1 MKQNPYLKTCM
12 KTKQIIHCILW
23 LALTLIS
30 FGCRNSHDTSSIR
43 IINDSDDEGATYS
56 IVDSVSDS
64 LIYSGG
70 HNILTL
76 DTLINGTYIF
86 YEDIITE
93 EGLGRLVIY
102 DPETVLL
109 MKAYLE
115 WGEEHEMIEYLDI
128 ANRTIAVRL
137 SDGRVVTLDLKGER
151 YGNYWVTYDVR
162 PNKTGAMNNA
172 IHCRVYYK
180 GKYIAEPYIQSTSF
194 KGIPDPE
201 KYILA
206 PTDKVWF
213 KTAGDDLIA
222 QTGMYMS
229 DTDCGYNV
237 EIRIDSTGRTS
248 LSYIENELL
257 MTESINITIGT
268 YGEHIHMYSFDYE
281 TLEFTPKGKVQA
293 KDPSYAIEYGDNIF
307 AVSECG
313 NGSGVY
319 SFGKDEDGIHRQT
332 ADLRQTG
339 NDPCFLM
346 LYDHRYMMTADY
358 SGGSVS
364 VFPISEGRLG
374 ERLAQLSFNGS
385 GPVTERQ
392 EGSHIH
398 QLKTIPGLEEY
409 ILATDLGADVIRL
422 LKFKDGVLSHISD
435 ILCPPGSGPRHMEF
449 HEGEKGLIMYCMA
462 ELSGEVLVYESSV
475 QEGFPQFRLIQQ
487 ILADEARAGGSADIH
502 IHPSGR
508 WLYTSHRLE
517 NDGISIFNIN
527 DDGTLVKS
535 GYMNTGRHPRNFM
548 ITADGRFLLV
558 ACRDDMMIQVF
569 TIGDD
574 GGLTDTGKA
583 LHMESDR
590 PSSVTA
596 AL

>member
-1 MKQNPYLKTCM
+1 MFRTFLFSSMKAGKVIN
-12 KTKQIIHCILW
+12 CILGI
-23 LALTLIS
+23 ALTMFL
-30 FGCRNSHDTSSIR
+30 FGCRDNHDASSIK
-43 IINDSDDEGATYS
+43 IITGSDNEGATYS
-56 IVDSVSDS
+56 IVDAASDS

-86 YEDIITE
+86 HEDIITE

-137 SDGRVVTLDLKGER
+137 SDGRV
-151 YGNYWVTYDVR
+151 VTYDVR

-213 KTAGDDLIA
+213 KTAGDELIA
-222 QTGMYMS
+222 HTGMYMS
-229 DTDCGYNV
+229 DTDCGYN
-237 EIRIDSTGRTS
+237 
-248 LSYIENELL
+248 NELL
-257 MTESINITIGT
+257 MTESIDIIIGT

-281 TLEFTPKGKVQA
+281 TLEFTSRDKVQA

-313 NGSGVY
+313 NSSGVY
-319 SFGKDEDGIHRQT
+319 SFGKDEDGIHRLT

-374 ERLAQLSFNGS
+374 ERLAQLRFSGN

-392 EGSHIH
+392 EGPHIH
-398 QLKTIPGLEEY
+398 QLKTIPGFEEY

-422 LKFKDGVLSHISD
+422 LEFKEGVLSHISD
-435 ILCPPGSGPRHMEF
+435 IPCPPGSGPRHMEF
-449 HEGEKGLIMYCMA
+449 HEGEKGLIIYCMA
-462 ELSGEVLVYESSV
+462 ELSGEVLVYELSA
-475 QEGFPQFRLIQQ
+475 QEGLPTFRLIQQ
-487 ILADEARAGGSADIH
+487 ILADEADAGGSADIH

-517 NDGISIFNIN
+517 NDGISIFDIN
-527 DDGTLVKS
+527 DDGTLIKS

>member
-1 MKQNPYLKTCM
+1 MFRSFLFSSMKAGKVIN
-12 KTKQIIHCILW
+12 CILGI
-23 LALTLIS
+23 ALTMFL
-30 FGCRNSHDTSSIR
+30 FGCRDNHDASSIK
-43 IINDSDDEGATYS
+43 IITGSDNEGATYS
-56 IVDSVSDS
+56 IVDAASDS

-86 YEDIITE
+86 HEDIITE

-137 SDGRVVTLDLKGER
+137 SDGRV
-151 YGNYWVTYDVR
+151 VTYDVR

-213 KTAGDDLIA
+213 KTAGDELIA
-222 QTGMYMS
+222 HTGMYIS
-229 DTDCGYNV
+229 DTDCGYHV

-257 MTESINITIGT
+257 MTESIDIIIGT
-268 YGEHIHMYSFDYE
+268 YGEHIHIYSFDYE
-281 TLEFTPKGKVQA
+281 TLEFTSRDKVQA
-293 KDPSYAIEYGDNIF
+293 KDPSYAIEDGDNIF

-313 NGSGVY
+313 NSSGVY
-319 SFGKDEDGIHRQT
+319 SFGKDEDGIHRLT

-358 SGGSVS
+358 SGGSIS

-374 ERLAQLSFNGS
+374 ERLAQLRFSGN

-409 ILATDLGADVIRL
+409 ILAADLGADVIRL
-422 LKFKDGVLSHISD
+422 LEFKEGVLSHISD
-435 ILCPPGSGPRHMEF
+435 IPCPPGSGPRHMEF
-449 HEGEKGLIMYCMA
+449 HEGEKGLIIYCMA
-462 ELSGEVLVYESSV
+462 ELSGEVLVYELSA
-475 QEGFPQFRLIQQ
+475 QEGLPTFRLIQQ
-487 ILADEARAGGSADIH
+487 ILADEADAGGSADIH
-502 IHPSGR
+502 VHPSGR

-517 NDGISIFNIN
+517 NDGISIFDIN
-527 DDGTLVKS
+527 DDGTLIKS
-535 GYMNTGRHPRNFM
+535 GHMNTGRHPRNFM

>member
-1 MKQNPYLKTCM
+1 MFRSFLFSSMKAGKVIN
-12 KTKQIIHCILW
+12 CILGI
-23 LALTLIS
+23 ALTMFL
-30 FGCRNSHDTSSIR
+30 FGCRDNHDASSIK
-43 IINDSDDEGATYS
+43 IITGSDNEGATYS
-56 IVDSVSDS
+56 IVDAASDS

-137 SDGRVVTLDLKGER
+137 SDGRVVT
-151 YGNYWVTYDVR
+151 YDVR

-213 KTAGDDLIA
+213 KTAGDELIA
-222 QTGMYMS
+222 HTGMYMS
-229 DTDCGYNV
+229 DTDCGYHV

-257 MTESINITIGT
+257 MTESIDIIIGT

-281 TLEFTPKGKVQA
+281 TLEFTPRDKVQA
-293 KDPSYAIEYGDNIF
+293 KDPSYAIEDGDNIF

-313 NGSGVY
+313 NSSGVY
-319 SFGKDEDGIHRQT
+319 SFGKDEDGIHRLT

-374 ERLAQLSFNGS
+374 ERLAQLRFSGN

-409 ILATDLGADVIRL
+409 ILAADLGADVIRL
-422 LKFKDGVLSHISD
+422 LEFKDGVLSHISD
-435 ILCPPGSGPRHMEF
+435 IPCPPGSGPRHIEF
-449 HEGEKGLIMYCMA
+449 HEGEKGLIIYCMA
-462 ELSGEVLVYESSV
+462 ELSGEVLVYELSA
-475 QEGFPQFRLIQQ
+475 QEGLPTFRLIQQ
-487 ILADEARAGGSADIH
+487 ILADEADAGGSADIH

-517 NDGISIFNIN
+517 NDGISIFDIN
-527 DDGTLVKS
+527 DDGTLIKS
-535 GYMNTGRHPRNFM
+535 GHMNTGRHPRNFM

>member
-1 MKQNPYLKTCM
+1 MFRTFLFSSMKAGKVIN
-12 KTKQIIHCILW
+12 CILGI
-23 LALTLIS
+23 ALTMFL
-30 FGCRNSHDTSSIR
+30 FGCRDNHDASSIK
-43 IINDSDDEGATYS
+43 IITGSDNEGVTYS
-56 IVDSVSDS
+56 IVDAASDS

-76 DTLINGTYIF
+76 DTLINGTYVF

-137 SDGRVVTLDLKGER
+137 SDGRV
-151 YGNYWVTYDVR
+151 VTYDVR

-213 KTAGDDLIA
+213 KTAGDELIA
-222 QTGMYMS
+222 HTGMYMS
-229 DTDCGYNV
+229 DTDCGYN
-237 EIRIDSTGRTS
+237 
-248 LSYIENELL
+248 NELL
-257 MTESINITIGT
+257 MTESIDIIIGT
-268 YGEHIHMYSFDYE
+268 YGEYIHMYSFDYE
-281 TLEFTPKGKVQA
+281 TLEFTSRDKIQA
-293 KDPSYAIEYGDNIF
+293 KDPSYSIEDGDNIF

-313 NGSGVY
+313 NSSGVY
-319 SFGKDEDGIHRQT
+319 SFGKDEDGIHRLT

-346 LYDHRYMMTADY
+346 LYGHRYMMTADY

-374 ERLAQLSFNGS
+374 ERLAQLRFSGN

-422 LKFKDGVLSHISD
+422 LEFKEGVLSHISD
-435 ILCPPGSGPRHMEF
+435 IPCPPGSGPRHMEF
-449 HEGEKGLIMYCMA
+449 HEGEKGLIIYCMA
-462 ELSGEVLVYESSV
+462 ELSGEVLVYELSA
-475 QEGFPQFRLIQQ
+475 QEGLPTFRLIQQ
-487 ILADEARAGGSADIH
+487 ILADEADAGGSADIH

-517 NDGISIFNIN
+517 NDGISIFDIN
-527 DDGTLVKS
+527 DDGTLIKS
-535 GYMNTGRHPRNFM
+535 GHMNTGRHPRNFM

>member
-1 MKQNPYLKTCM
+1 MRP
-12 KTKQIIHCILW
+12 
-23 LALTLIS
+23 
-30 FGCRNSHDTSSIR
+30 
-43 IINDSDDEGATYS
+43 YS
-56 IVDSVSDS
+56 IVDAASDC

-137 SDGRVVTLDLKGER
+137 SDGRVVT
-151 YGNYWVTYDVR
+151 YDVR

-213 KTAGDDLIA
+213 KTAGDELIA
-222 QTGMYMS
+222 HTGMYMS
-229 DTDCGYNV
+229 DTDCGYHV

-257 MTESINITIGT
+257 MTESIDIIIGT

-281 TLEFTPKGKVQA
+281 TLEFTSRDKVQA
-293 KDPSYAIEYGDNIF
+293 KDPSYAIEDGDNIF

-313 NGSGVY
+313 NSSGIY
-319 SFGKDEDGIHRQT
+319 SFGKDEDGIHRLT

-374 ERLAQLSFNGS
+374 ERLAQLRFSGN

-398 QLKTIPGLEEY
+398 QLKTIPGFEEY

-422 LKFKDGVLSHISD
+422 LEFKEEVLSHISD
-435 ILCPPGSGPRHMEF
+435 IPCPPGSGPRHMEF
-449 HEGEKGLIMYCMA
+449 HEGEKGLIIYCMA

-487 ILADEARAGGSADIH
+487 ILADEAEAGGSADIH
-502 IHPSGR
+502 VHPSGR

-517 NDGISIFNIN
+517 NDGISIFDIN
-527 DDGTLVKS
+527 DDGTLIKS
-535 GYMNTGRHPRNFM
+535 GHMNTGRHPRNFM

>member
-1 MKQNPYLKTCM
+1 MFRTFLFSSMKAGKVIN
-12 KTKQIIHCILW
+12 CILGI
-23 LALTLIS
+23 ALTMFL
-30 FGCRNSHDTSSIR
+30 FGCRDNHDASSIK
-43 IINDSDDEGATYS
+43 IITGSDNEGATYS
-56 IVDSVSDS
+56 IVDAASDS

-137 SDGRVVTLDLKGER
+137 SDGRVVT
-151 YGNYWVTYDVR
+151 YDVR

-172 IHCRVYYK
+172 IDCRVYYK

-213 KTAGDDLIA
+213 KTAGDELIA
-222 QTGMYMS
+222 HTGMYMS
-229 DTDCGYNV
+229 DTDCGYN
-237 EIRIDSTGRTS
+237 
-248 LSYIENELL
+248 NELL
-257 MTESINITIGT
+257 MTESIDIIIGT

-281 TLEFTPKGKVQA
+281 TLEFTPRDKVQA
-293 KDPSYAIEYGDNIF
+293 KDPSYAIEDGDNIF

-313 NGSGVY
+313 NSSGVY
-319 SFGKDEDGIHRQT
+319 SFGKDEDGIHRLT

-374 ERLAQLSFNGS
+374 ERLAQLRFSGN

-409 ILATDLGADVIRL
+409 ILAADLGADVIRL
-422 LKFKDGVLSHISD
+422 LEFKEGVLSHISD
-435 ILCPPGSGPRHMEF
+435 IPCPPGSGPRHMEF
-449 HEGEKGLIMYCMA
+449 HEGEKGLIIYCMA
-462 ELSGEVLVYESSV
+462 ELSGEVLVYELSA
-475 QEGFPQFRLIQQ
+475 QEGLPTFRLIQQ
-487 ILADEARAGGSADIH
+487 ILADEADAGGSADIH

-517 NDGISIFNIN
+517 NDGISIFDIN
-527 DDGTLVKS
+527 DDGTLIKS

>member
-1 MKQNPYLKTCM
+1 MFRSFLFSSMKAGKVIN
-12 KTKQIIHCILW
+12 CILGI
-23 LALTLIS
+23 ALTMFL
-30 FGCRNSHDTSSIR
+30 FGCRDNHDASSIK
-43 IINDSDDEGATYS
+43 IITGSDNEGATYS
-56 IVDSVSDS
+56 IVDAASDS

-137 SDGRVVTLDLKGER
+137 SDGRVVT
-151 YGNYWVTYDVR
+151 YDVH

-213 KTAGDDLIA
+213 KTAGDELIA
-222 QTGMYMS
+222 HTGMYMS
-229 DTDCGYNV
+229 DTDCGYN
-237 EIRIDSTGRTS
+237 
-248 LSYIENELL
+248 NELL
-257 MTESINITIGT
+257 MTESIDIIIGT
-268 YGEHIHMYSFDYE
+268 YGEYIHMYSFDYE
-281 TLEFTPKGKVQA
+281 TLEFTPRDKVQA
-293 KDPSYAIEYGDNIF
+293 KDPSYAIEDGDNIF

-313 NGSGVY
+313 NSSGVY
-319 SFGKDEDGIHRQT
+319 SFGMDEDGIHRLT
-332 ADLRQTG
+332 ADMRQTG

-374 ERLAQLSFNGS
+374 ERLAQLRFSGN

-398 QLKTIPGLEEY
+398 HLKTIPGFEEY
-409 ILATDLGADVIRL
+409 ILATDLGADLIRL
-422 LKFKDGVLSHISD
+422 LEFKEGVLSHISD
-435 ILCPPGSGPRHMEF
+435 IPCPPGSGPRHMEF
-449 HEGEKGLIMYCMA
+449 HEGEKGLIIYCMA
-462 ELSGEVLVYESSV
+462 ELSGEVLVYELSA
-475 QEGFPQFRLIQQ
+475 QEGLPTFRLIQQ
-487 ILADEARAGGSADIH
+487 ILADEADAGGSADIH

-517 NDGISIFNIN
+517 NDGISIFDIN
-527 DDGTLVKS
+527 DDGTLIKS
-535 GYMNTGRHPRNFM
+535 GHMNTGRHPRNFM

>member
-1 MKQNPYLKTCM
+1 MFRTFLFSSMKAGKVIN
-12 KTKQIIHCILW
+12 CILGI
-23 LALTLIS
+23 ALTMFL
-30 FGCRNSHDTSSIR
+30 FGCRDNHDASSIK
-43 IINDSDDEGATYS
+43 IITGSDNEGATYS
-56 IVDSVSDS
+56 IVDAASDS

-137 SDGRVVTLDLKGER
+137 SDGRVVT
-151 YGNYWVTYDVR
+151 YDVR
-162 PNKTGAMNNA
+162 PNRTGAMNNA

-213 KTAGDDLIA
+213 KTAGDELIA

-229 DTDCGYNV
+229 DTDCGYHV

-257 MTESINITIGT
+257 MTESIDIIIGT

-281 TLEFTPKGKVQA
+281 TLEFTSRDKVQA
-293 KDPSYAIEYGDNIF
+293 KDPSYAIEDGDNIF

-313 NGSGVY
+313 NSSGVY
-319 SFGKDEDGIHRQT
+319 SFGKDEDGIHRLT

-374 ERLAQLSFNGS
+374 ERLAQLRFSGN

-398 QLKTIPGLEEY
+398 QLKTIPGFEEY

-422 LKFKDGVLSHISD
+422 LEFKEGVLSHISD
-435 ILCPPGSGPRHMEF
+435 IPCPPGSGPRHMEF

-487 ILADEARAGGSADIH
+487 ILADEAEAGGSADIH
-502 IHPSGR
+502 VHPSGR

-517 NDGISIFNIN
+517 NDGISIFDIN
-527 DDGTLVKS
+527 DDGTLIKS

>member
-1 MKQNPYLKTCM
+1 MFRTFLFSSMKAGKVIN
-12 KTKQIIHCILW
+12 CILGI
-23 LALTLIS
+23 ALTMFL
-30 FGCRNSHDTSSIR
+30 FGCRDNHDASSIK
-43 IINDSDDEGATYS
+43 IITGSDNEGATYS
-56 IVDSVSDS
+56 IVDAASDS

-137 SDGRVVTLDLKGER
+137 SDGRVVT
-151 YGNYWVTYDVR
+151 YDVR

-206 PTDKVWF
+206 PTYKVWF

-229 DTDCGYNV
+229 DTDCGYN
-237 EIRIDSTGRTS
+237 
-248 LSYIENELL
+248 NELL
-257 MTESINITIGT
+257 MTESIDIIIGT

-281 TLEFTPKGKVQA
+281 TLEFTSRDKIQA
-293 KDPSYAIEYGDNIF
+293 KDPSYAIEDGDNIF

-313 NGSGVY
+313 NSSGVY
-319 SFGKDEDGIHRQT
+319 SFGKDEDGIHRLT

-374 ERLAQLSFNGS
+374 ERLAQLRFSGN

-409 ILATDLGADVIRL
+409 ILAADLGADVIRL
-422 LKFKDGVLSHISD
+422 LEFKEGVLSHISD
-435 ILCPPGSGPRHMEF
+435 IPCPPGSGPRHMEF
-449 HEGEKGLIMYCMA
+449 HEGEKGLIIYCMA
-462 ELSGEVLVYESSV
+462 ELSGEVLVYELSA
-475 QEGFPQFRLIQQ
+475 QEGLPTFRLIQQ
-487 ILADEARAGGSADIH
+487 ILADEADAGGSADIH

-517 NDGISIFNIN
+517 NDGISIFDIN
-527 DDGTLVKS
+527 DDGTLIKS
-535 GYMNTGRHPRNFM
+535 GHMNTGRHPRNFM

>member
-1 MKQNPYLKTCM
+1 MFRTFLFSSMKAGKVIN
-12 KTKQIIHCILW
+12 CILGI
-23 LALTLIS
+23 ALTMFL
-30 FGCRNSHDTSSIR
+30 FGCRDNHDASSIK
-43 IINDSDDEGATYS
+43 IITGSDNEGATYS
-56 IVDSVSDS
+56 IVDAASDS

-137 SDGRVVTLDLKGER
+137 SDGRVVT
-151 YGNYWVTYDVR
+151 YDVR

-213 KTAGDDLIA
+213 KTAGDELIA
-222 QTGMYMS
+222 HTGMYMS
-229 DTDCGYNV
+229 DTDCGYN
-237 EIRIDSTGRTS
+237 
-248 LSYIENELL
+248 NELL
-257 MTESINITIGT
+257 MTESIDIIIGT

-281 TLEFTPKGKVQA
+281 TLEFTPRDKVQA
-293 KDPSYAIEYGDNIF
+293 KDPSYAIEDGDNIF

-313 NGSGVY
+313 NSSGVY
-319 SFGKDEDGIHRQT
+319 SFGKDEDGIHRLT

-364 VFPISEGRLG
+364 VFPISKGRLG
-374 ERLAQLSFNGS
+374 ERLAQLRFSGN

-409 ILATDLGADVIRL
+409 ILAADLGADVIRL
-422 LKFKDGVLSHISD
+422 LEFKEGVLSHISD
-435 ILCPPGSGPRHMEF
+435 IPCPPGSGPRHMEF
-449 HEGEKGLIMYCMA
+449 HEGEKGLIIYCMA
-462 ELSGEVLVYESSV
+462 ELSGEVLVYELSA
-475 QEGFPQFRLIQQ
+475 QEGLPTFRLIQQ
-487 ILADEARAGGSADIH
+487 ILADEADAGGSADIH

-517 NDGISIFNIN
+517 NDGISIFDIN
-527 DDGTLVKS
+527 DDGTLIKS